1 MLRTEINDALAQA
14 IKVADERRAKTL
26 RLVNCA
32 IKDRDL
38 AARSR
43 GQEDGV
49 SDDDIRLILR
59 QMIKQREESAVTF
72 DETGRVELAEQE
84 RDEMDII
91 REFLPRRLE
100 SVEVRDACKKVVDE
114 LGATCIRDIGRTM
127 TTLKQRY
134 PGQMDFCEASSVVKE
149 MLS

>member
-1 MLRTEINDALAQA
+1 MLKRS
-14 IKVADERRAKTL
+14 KWAKTL

-43 GQEDGV
+43 GREDGV